1 MFEQNS
7 AGTGFY
13 GYESANPGTQFQ
25 MTLLSPTV
33 AVSDSN
39 WPYDD

>member
-1 MFEQNS
+1 MFEQNA

-13 GYESANPGTQFQ
+13 GYELTNPGTQFQ

-39 WPYDD
+39 WFYAD